1 MTPHLTRP
9 TRKRRRHALVALT
22 TLALS
27 ASALSGSAAAS
38 AGSGEVVLSLKGGG
52 ANSLIK
58 QGVKAS
64 YSAKAGKTGSAKRRA
79 QPSAPGAQNVILP
92 VRDVELR
99 QAATVQT
106 DGGVTLALR
115 GKKASLTDL
124 TLQIAAKTTAIS
136 AKLNGERLVFF
147 RAKGQPQLDGSSV
160 TLNGAKLSLTAK
172 GASALRTQLGLKA
185 LAAGRTG
192 TAAVSARL
200 DPIPAPAPTPAAAT
214 PAPPQKID
222 DGGLPPLADPYAA
235 QCALS
240 VTGRTPGNA
249 SGPAPTPT
257 LSNPTAVSGGA
268 IDWGFLQSF
277 RFYVVTV
284 SGGTIVPIAPATA
297 PNQPFSGF
305 SFPSSGQYALNAAG
319 DSGDDQA
326 VIDGSGEVVLCNS
339 PHGFRI
345 VLSNPTVTIDGEN
358 SRLTVDVDTNMSGVH
373 TPTQRVDLA
382 TLDIADADPFY
393 NEDAQTVTWSKLPAA
408 LTAAGSE
415 ALALCSESPGPCSY
429 EAGDQLEPV
438 TVTATTES
446 EVAWPFNA
454 SCDLSTVNPM
464 PAPTTTD
471 SWPTPTTLAAQP
483 SLSGAESVTS
493 GAINWGVRNGLRG
506 TINSTGQFNLFGG
519 ATRSDPA
526 SMSGEGKF
534 FTWPATS
541 GQYEAGAGDSPG
553 RLVLQGSGTVGL
565 CQSHPLQAYGTVL
578 SNPTLIIDG
587 ANSRLTMDVS
597 SRFRLSWTSGRVDIA
612 SLAIGN
618 VVVEKLADTPSVG
631 QETIRWTFPDLGVD
645 NAPGGGDDD
654 KDSANSSVKLAAGG
668 ASGLWLLGSGNPTS
682 PYKTVGTGLNKV
694 VVSIVRPGI

>member
-1 MTPHLTRP
+1 VT
-9 TRKRRRHALVALT
+9 
-22 TLALS
+22 
-27 ASALSGSAAAS
+27 
-38 AGSGEVVLSLKGGG
+38 
-52 ANSLIK
+52 
-58 QGVKAS
+58 
-64 YSAKAGKTGSAKRRA
+64 
-79 QPSAPGAQNVILP
+79 LP
-92 VRDVELR
+92 VSDVEMR

-106 DGGVTLALR
+106 DGALALALGSR
-115 GKKASLTDL
+115 KASLTGL
-124 TLQIAAKTTAIS
+124 TLQIAARKTAIS
-136 AKLNGERLVFF
+136 AKLGGERLVFF
-147 RAKGQPQLDGSSV
+147 RAKGQPRLDGSSV

-172 GASALRTQLGLKA
+172 GAHALRGRLGLET
-185 LAAGRTG
+185 LAAGRAG
-192 TAAVSARL
+192 TAAVAAHL
-200 DPIPAPAPTPAAAT
+200 DPTPAPVPAAAAPAPTPT
-214 PAPPQKID
+214 PPLKID
-222 DGGLPPLADPYAA
+222 DGGLPPLVDPYAA
-235 QCALS
+235 QCAVG
-240 VTGRTPGNA
+240 VTSRTPGNA
-249 SGPAPTPT
+249 DGPAPAPT
-257 LSNPTAVSGGA
+257 LSSPTAVSGGA

-297 PNQPFSGF
+297 PNQPISGF
-305 SFPSSGQYALNAAG
+305 SFPSTGQYAFNSAG
-319 DSGDDQA
+319 DSSDDKA

-345 VLSNPTVTIDGEN
+345 VLSNPTVTIDGDD

-393 NEDAQTVTWSKLPAA
+393 NENTQTVTWSKLPAT

-438 TVTATTES
+438 TVTVETES

-454 SCDLSTVNPM
+454 SCDLSAVDPM

-471 SWPTPTTLAAQP
+471 SWPTPTTLAALP
-483 SLSGAESVTS
+483 SLTGAEPVTS
-493 GAINWGVRNGLRG
+493 GAIDWGVRNGLRG
-506 TINSTGQFNLFGG
+506 TINSTGQFNLSGG
-519 ATRSDPA
+519 ATRSDPT

-541 GQYEAGAGDSPG
+541 GQYEAGAGGDPG

-578 SNPTLIIDG
+578 SNPTLIVDG
-587 ANSRLTMDVS
+587 ANPRLTMDVA
-597 SRFRLSWTSGRVDIA
+597 SRFRLSWTSGRVDVA

-618 VVVEKLADTPSVG
+618 VVVEKLADTPSAG
-631 QETIRWTFPDLGVD
+631 LETVKWTFPDLGVD

-654 KDSANSSVKLAAGG
+654 KDSANSAVKLAAGG

-682 PYKTVGTGLNKV
+682 PYKTVGTALNKV
-694 VVSIVRPGI
+694 VVSIVRPGS